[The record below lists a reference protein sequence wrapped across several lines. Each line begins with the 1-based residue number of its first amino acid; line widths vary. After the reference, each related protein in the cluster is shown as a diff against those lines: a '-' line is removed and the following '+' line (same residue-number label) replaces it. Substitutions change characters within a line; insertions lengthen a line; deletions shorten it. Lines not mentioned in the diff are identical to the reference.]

1 MEWITACAWC
11 VAKRSRF
18 FLEWKRVEV
27 VMRGSYRFSRS
38 FRWLLL
44 VAISGFLPAFL
55 LKCDKAALNLQ
66 RGFWQGLGDSFSDL
80 LVDPLAG

>member
-1 MEWITACAWC
+1 
-11 VAKRSRF
+11 
-18 FLEWKRVEV
+18 
-27 VMRGSYRFSRS
+27 MRGSYRFSRS

-44 VAISGFLPAFL
+44 VAMSGCLPAFV

>member
-11 VAKRSRF
+11 VAKRSRL
-18 FLEWKRVEV
+18 FLEWTGWRF

-44 VAISGFLPAFL
+44 VAMSGFLPAFL

>member
-1 MEWITACAWC
+1 MDHSLRLVRCQAQ
-11 VAKRSRF
+11 SNS
-18 FLEWKRVEV
+18 LGMDRVEV
-27 VMRGSYRFSRS
+27 VMRVSYRFSRS
-38 FRWLLL
+38 FRWLLF
-44 VAISGFLPAFL
+44 VAMSGFLPAFL